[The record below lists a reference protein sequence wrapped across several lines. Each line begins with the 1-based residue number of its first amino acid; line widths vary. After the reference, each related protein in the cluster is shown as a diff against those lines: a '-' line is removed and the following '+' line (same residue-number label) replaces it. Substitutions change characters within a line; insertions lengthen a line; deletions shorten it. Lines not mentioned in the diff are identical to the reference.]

1 MSDPDLTG
9 RVCVVTGA
17 SRGIGAVTARR
28 LAEMG
33 ATVAMVGRDP
43 GALEQAALDV
53 RAAGTADRVSLH
65 VADFASLDEV
75 RALAVELSRAY
86 PRIDVLVNNAGLWL
100 NKRELSADGYEKT
113 LAVNHLAPF
122 LLTNLLLDTL
132 RAAGGG
138 ARVVNVASSAHRGG
152 RINHG
157 DLMLERSYNS
167 TGAYAR
173 TKLANVLFTRELARR
188 LDPALVTANACHP
201 GAVRT
206 DLGRDPGLSRFFYI
220 AGAPFMIGVE
230 KGARTQVF
238 LASSPLV
245 AGATGGY
252 YSRSRLRTPAP
263 LARDGALAEWLWDES
278 AHLTGLTTP

>member
-1 MSDPDLTG
+1 MSIDPDLTG

-33 ATVAMVGRDP
+33 ATVAMVGRD
-43 GALEQAALDV
+43 GAALEAAAKDV
-53 RAAGTADRVSLH
+53 RAASSADRVSLH
-65 VADFASLDEV
+65 LADFASLDEV
-75 RALAVELSRAY
+75 RGLAVKLGTAY

-100 NKRELSADGYEKT
+100 NSRQLSADGYEKT

-122 LLTNLLLDTL
+122 LLTHLLLDNL
-132 RAAGGG
+132 AAAGGG
-138 ARVVNVASSAHRGG
+138 ARIVNVASAAHRGG
-152 RINHG
+152 KIDLT

-173 TKLANVLFTRELARR
+173 TKLANVLFTRELAKR
-188 LDPALVTANACHP
+188 LDPAAVTANACHP

-230 KGARTQVF
+230 KGASTQVY
-238 LASSPLV
+238 LASSPEV
-245 AGATGGY
+245 AGRTGGY

-263 LARDGALAEWLWDES
+263 LARDDTLATWLWEES
-278 AHLTGLTTP
+278 VRLTGV